1 MRYHGVDPLPAGRT
15 LERADHAAKGQEI
28 TMGALQPFH
37 LLIVAGVILLV
48 FGPKK
53 LPQLAKGIGES
64 IRELKKTLHG
74 VTDSEP
80 VAAVKEI
87 GQTVKEIKQELNPL
101 APPAPRQVAAV
112 SPSIETPRA
121 ATPATGGPEGSA
133 PPQS

>member
-1 MRYHGVDPLPAGRT
+1 MERVLCRTDRYFA
-15 LERADHAAKGQEI
+15 RAVIAAEGQEI
-28 TMGALQPFH
+28 IMGALQPLH
-37 LLIVAGVILLV
+37 LFIVAGVVLLV

-101 APPAPRQVAAV
+101 APPTPRQVAAV
-112 SPSIETPRA
+112 APPTETPRTT
-121 ATPATGGPEGSA
+121 TPATGGPEGSA

>member
-1 MRYHGVDPLPAGRT
+1 
-15 LERADHAAKGQEI
+15 
-28 TMGALQPFH
+28 MGALQPFH

-53 LPQLAKGIGES
+53 LPELAKGIGES

-101 APPAPRQVAAV
+101 SPPVPRKAASPLPPEGTV
-112 SPSIETPRA
+112 SPTP
-121 ATPATGGPEGSA
+121 PGGNPEASA
-133 PPQS
+133 PGG

>member
-1 MRYHGVDPLPAGRT
+1 MW
-15 LERADHAAKGQEI
+15 
-28 TMGALQPFH
+28 ALQPFH
-37 LLIVAGVILLV
+37 LIIVAGVVLLV

-101 APPAPRQVAAV
+101 APPTPRQVAAV
-112 SPSIETPRA
+112 SPSETQQPTAPA
-121 ATPATGGPEGSA
+121 ARNADTGA

>member
-1 MRYHGVDPLPAGRT
+1 
-15 LERADHAAKGQEI
+15 
-28 TMGALQPFH
+28 MGALQPFH

-53 LPQLAKGIGES
+53 LPELAKGIGES

-101 APPAPRQVAAV
+101 SPPVPRKAASTLPPEATVSPTPPA
-112 SPSIETPRA
+112 
-121 ATPATGGPEGSA
+121 GNPEASA
-133 PPQS
+133 PGG

>member
-1 MRYHGVDPLPAGRT
+1 
-15 LERADHAAKGQEI
+15 
-28 TMGALQPFH
+28 MGALQPFH
-37 LLIVAGVILLV
+37 LFIVAGVVLLV

-101 APPAPRQVAAV
+101 APPTPRQTAAV
-112 SPSIETPRA
+112 SPSTETPR
-121 ATPATGGPEGSA
+121 TTTQATGGPEGTP
-133 PPQS
+133 PPQN